1 MRKLLYL
8 ILMMMPC
15 LAFSQIQV
23 IHFNAGWNS
32 ANDVKWVEDL
42 TDCKVKWVD
51 IAIDTDSQA
60 KHEIVV
66 VPTIVILH
74 EGEEIKRFQA
84 DISFSMKAT
93 REEVQEKVDEVL
105 MEGF

>member
-1 MRKLLYL
+1 MKKVLYL
-8 ILMMMPC
+8 L
-15 LAFSQIQV
+15 LLVSGVAFSQIQV
-23 IHFNAGWNS
+23 IHFNAGWNG
-32 ANDVKWVEDL
+32 ANDVEWVEDL
-42 TDCKVKWVD
+42 SDCKIKWVD
-51 IAIDTDSQA
+51 IATDTDSQA

-66 VPTIVILH
+66 VPTIIVLH

-93 REEVQEKVDEVL
+93 KDEVQEKIDEIL